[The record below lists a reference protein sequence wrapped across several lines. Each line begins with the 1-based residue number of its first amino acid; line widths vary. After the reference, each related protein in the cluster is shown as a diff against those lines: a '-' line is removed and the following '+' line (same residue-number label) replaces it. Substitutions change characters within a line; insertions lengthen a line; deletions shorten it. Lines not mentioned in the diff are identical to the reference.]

1 MNSSADDDDDDDDV
15 NELLLL
21 SDVDPSL
28 QSLSLKHHLD
38 MKSVRLV
45 YSISY
50 DNRVHR
56 NYQIIKTFQA
66 EVIITPCLLMF

>member
-1 MNSSADDDDDDDDV
+1 VNSSADDDDDDDDDV

-45 YSISY
+45 YSDSC
-50 DNRVHR
+50 D
-56 NYQIIKTFQA
+56 KG
-66 EVIITPCLLMF
+66 